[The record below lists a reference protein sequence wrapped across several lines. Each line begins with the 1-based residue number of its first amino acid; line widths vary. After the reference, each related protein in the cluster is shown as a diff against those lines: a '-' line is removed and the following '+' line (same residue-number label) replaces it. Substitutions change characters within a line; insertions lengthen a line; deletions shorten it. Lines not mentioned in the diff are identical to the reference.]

1 MITDNGWVAPSGA
14 TGSVG
19 FWFCLTAIRN
29 SRMNTNRAF
38 DWDDAKAA
46 SNLAKHGV
54 RFDFAIRAFVDV
66 MRIDVDAS
74 RLADAEA
81 RRKVIGM
88 INGLLFTVVH
98 TRRPGM
104 IRIISARRSNAKESR
119 AYGSV
124 YP

>member
-1 MITDNGWVAPSGA
+1 
-14 TGSVG
+14 
-19 FWFCLTAIRN
+19 
-29 SRMNTNRAF
+29 
-38 DWDDAKAA
+38 
-46 SNLAKHGV
+46 
-54 RFDFAIRAFVDV
+54 
-66 MRIDVDAS
+66 
-74 RLADAEA
+74 LADAEA